1 MQKLLN
7 NAVKTA
13 HQNKSSIYAA
23 IAIGGVAS
31 TAYLASKASIKASKI
46 ISEHKKDNG
55 EIEEPLEKVKVYTP
69 LVWKLYIPT
78 AASAA
83 TTVGCIL
90 MANKVNAQKT
100 AAAIS
105 AYTLTEKAFTEYKEK
120 VVDQIGANKEQK
132 IRDEITEDALKKTTL
147 KDSLILPGS
156 GDILCC
162 EMYTRR
168 YFMSDM
174 ETLRKAQN
182 DVNMAIF
189 DEIYVTL
196 DYFYSLIGL
205 STTSHSNELG
215 WDSDR
220 LLDLEFSTTLAE
232 DGRPCLTFCYNYLK
246 PI

>member
-1 MQKLLN
+1 VQKLLN

-105 AYTLTEKAFTEYKEK
+105 AYTLTEK

-220 LLDLEFSTTLAE
+220 LLDLEFSTTLTE